1 MDDRYEYEKF
11 DENGAR
17 HYCPMN
23 DLDGSV
29 TGHIVLNV
37 RAWFDEHPEE
47 RKALGWIKHIHPDLS
62 GVEYNKQS
70 QYIITTPRVIDDYTV
85 EDVYRVMD
93 KSEEMMLFEE
103 MAITMGLAVVYGM
116 YEPDANGGI
125 MYGRM

>member
-1 MDDRYEYEKF
+1 MGETYSYEKY
-11 DENGAR
+11 DENGMR
-17 HYCPMN
+17 HCPMN

-47 RKALGWIKHIHPDLS
+47 RKALGWIRHIHPDPAT
-62 GVEYNKQS
+62 VEYNKQS
-70 QYIITTPRVIDDYTV
+70 QYIISTLRVIDDYTM

-103 MAITMGLAVVYGM
+103 MAGTMGLAVVYGM